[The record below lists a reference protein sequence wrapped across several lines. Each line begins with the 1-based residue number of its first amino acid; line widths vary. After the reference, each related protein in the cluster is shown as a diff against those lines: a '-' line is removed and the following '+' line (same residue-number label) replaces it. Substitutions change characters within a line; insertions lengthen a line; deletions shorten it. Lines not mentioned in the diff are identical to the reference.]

1 MYEKIT
7 VANWIMFA
15 MRNYDNPQCE
25 GEEEFYEDIKRFK
38 YLKRLFKKYYETGN
52 LKERLILNHMII
64 LSNVFGVQA
73 SSTLLIFKIEE
84 EYWST
89 MKTFMKFLNMIPETE
104 LLEIPLDEY
113 VWNTLKKNI

>member
-7 VANWIMFA
+7 VANWVMFA

-38 YLKRLFKKYYETGN
+38 YLKRLFKKYYESGN

-73 SSTLLIFKIEE
+73 ASTLLIFKLEQ
-84 EYWST
+84 EYWPA
-89 MKTFMKFLNMIPETE
+89 MKSFMIFLNMLPENE
-104 LLEIPLDEY
+104 LQEIQMDDY
-113 VWNTLKKNI
+113 VWSTLKKNI

>member
-7 VANWIMFA
+7 VANWVMFA

-38 YLKRLFKKYYETGN
+38 YLKRLFKKYYESGN

-64 LSNVFGVQA
+64 LSNVFGVTA
-73 SSTLLIFKIEE
+73 ASTLLIFKIEQ
-84 EYWST
+84 EYWPA
-89 MKTFMKFLNMIPETE
+89 MKSFMTFLNMLPENE
-104 LLEIPLDEY
+104 LQEIKMDDR
-113 VWNTLKKNI
+113 VWSTLKKNI

>member
-1 MYEKIT
+1 MYENIT
-7 VANWIMFA
+7 VANWVMFA

-38 YLKRLFKKYYETGN
+38 YLKRLFKKYYESGN

-73 SSTLLIFKIEE
+73 ASTLLIFKLEQ
-84 EYWST
+84 EYWPA
-89 MKTFMKFLNMIPETE
+89 MKSFMIFLNMIREDELSEIGIDERVWKTLET
-104 LLEIPLDEY
+104 I
-113 VWNTLKKNI
+113 